1 MGRKKIQIS
10 RITDERNRQVT
21 FNKRKF
27 GVMKKAYELSVLCDC
42 EIALIIF
49 SSSNKLYQYAST
61 DMDKI
66 LLKYTEYN
74 EPHESLTN
82 KNIIDALSKKEN
94 KGGGGGSPDGG
105 DSDGDIETNLTPR
118 TEAKYNKIDEEFQI
132 MMQHRNHVN
141 GGSRNLQTGFGSMP
155 VSVPVCSESQFGS
168 DSSSQH
174 DPGHQGGIPISP
186 AGHLTTA
193 GSPRPHSA
201 GNGMLE
207 VPHQNGFHPASCS
220 SPLPSS
226 HTPSPGLSNGSP
238 GSNPADSKNKS
249 DFRPANL
256 KVVIPN
262 SGPPQSHQ
270 QPGSLETGGLLGISR
285 GHDDEG
291 RLSFT
296 SGLHNFGSSLSN
308 NVTTA
313 SGSTSSSQ
321 NYTDLSL
328 SHLTSSWNQQGGG
341 QSIGHGG
348 PGGQDSGHVGGPG
361 TNTPSISLSTAAS
374 HTIPQLSITRSTS
387 SPPSNSPTDG
397 VRVKAEPLSPRDLH
411 HPGLSNVQQL
421 HPLHHPAQ
429 LQRPHSANS
438 ALSPHLSPNH
448 IGQGHMSALHGN
460 HHRLAVSQSPSPAA
474 APGVTAAA
482 PSSVHQQQPQPQINL
497 QLQPLSIVSDY
508 SDLGNSM
515 PVQKRFRVSAPSESE
530 ANANWS

>member
-174 DPGHQGGIPISP
+174 DPGHQGGIPVSP

-238 GSNPADSKNKS
+238 GSNPAEVKNKS

-270 QPGSLETGGLLGISR
+270 QSGSLETGGLLGISR

-341 QSIGHGG
+341 HGG
-348 PGGQDSGHVGGPG
+348 PGGQDSRHVGGPG

-374 HTIPQLSITRSTS
+374 HTIPQLSITSSTL
-387 SPPSNSPTDG
+387 SPQSNSPADG

-460 HHRLAVSQSPSPAA
+460 QHRLAVSQSPSP
-474 APGVTAAA
+474 GVTVAA

-515 PVQKRFRVSAPSESE
+515 PVHKRFRVSAPSESE